1 MEIIDI
7 HTAIKIAEA
16 QKIRLSEIQEIC
28 NTEITHIKQSFQK
41 I

>member
-16 QKIRLSEIQEIC
+16 QKLMHES
-28 NTEITHIKQSFQK
+28 IKNLEEK
-41 I
+41 